1 MSSSTNEGKPEDGKR
16 KDGGFDL
23 SLKPPTALPNVSS
36 LAVENSNLI
45 EVYSSTSTIWRGKE
59 WSTINFDVRV
69 DKSVRTLHNAT
80 VLRAIIEKS
89 GSKEVYSPWESD
101 KLKVKFAK
109 HSLDGQPWNA
119 EVVANDTRNS
129 LTVDVHKHLFKDGDK
144 FRIIIGA
151 ECKDVQHEHLIFGSS
166 QIIS

>member
-1 MSSSTNEGKPEDGKR
+1 MSSSSNEGIPEADKR
-16 KDGGFDL
+16 KDGDFDL
-23 SLKPPTALPNVSS
+23 SLKPPTALPHVSS

-80 VLRAIIEKS
+80 VLRAIIEKF

-129 LTVDVHKHLFKDGDK
+129 LIVDVHKHLFKDGDK
-144 FRIIIGA
+144 FRIIVGA
-151 ECKDVQHEHLIFGSS
+151 ECKDVQHEHLIFGAS